1 MFRRREGNVR
11 GPRIWLGPVVAIP
24 SAGLRGPRN
33 RVRLLALL
41 QARNEIAYLPGF
53 LRNVAPHVD
62 GIVALDDGST
72 DGSAEFLASRHEV
85 LELLRVPP
93 ERPAWDE
100 VGNHRSLLDAALR
113 HFGDWVICV
122 DADERLERDFRSRAE
137 RVIRRGRLF
146 GFSAYQLRL
155 RELWDSTETYRV
167 DGIWGRKRVARL
179 FRLRADHVFDT
190 RPLHGFKTPLQAR
203 KIGPYLPIA
212 DLLIYHLRMLRP
224 ADRMARRKKYEQL
237 DPDARWQPHI
247 GYAYLTDERNLRLRR
262 VEERRRFL

>member
-1 MFRRREGNVR
+1 MRVNVR
-11 GPRIWLGPVVAIP
+11 EPRIRLRPVVAIP

-41 QARNEIAYLPGF
+41 QARNEMAYLPGL

-100 VGNHRSLLDAALR
+100 VGNHRSLLDAAL
-113 HFGDWVICV
+113 HHAGDWVICV
-122 DADERLERDFRSRAE
+122 DADERLERDFRGRAE

-146 GFSAYQLRL
+146 GFSAYQVRL
-155 RELWDSTETYRV
+155 RELWDSPETYRV

-212 DLLIYHLRMLRP
+212 DLLIYHLRMIRP
-224 ADRMARRKKYEQL
+224 ADRLARRKKYEQL
-237 DPDARWQPHI
+237 DPDARWQPGI

>member
-167 DGIWGRKRVARL
+167 DGIWGRKRVATIKR
-179 FRLRADHVFDT
+179 REDAVTVDIVVFD
-190 RPLHGFKTPLQAR
+190 PTPPDMGNHNGAY
-203 KIGPYLPIA
+203 P
-212 DLLIYHLRMLRP
+212 LRP
-224 ADRMARRKKYEQL
+224 RTVELPASTQRKRIKINGVPRRAIDLVGQITTV
-237 DPDARWQPHI
+237 PFAP
-247 GYAYLTDERNLRLRR
+247 TDLHL
-262 VEERRRFL
+262 VDGSPEERRRFL